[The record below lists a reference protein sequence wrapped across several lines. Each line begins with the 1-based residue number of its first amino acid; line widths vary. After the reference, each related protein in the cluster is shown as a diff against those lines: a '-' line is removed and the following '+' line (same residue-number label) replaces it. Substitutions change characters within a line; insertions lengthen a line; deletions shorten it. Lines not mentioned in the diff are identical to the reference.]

1 MLATGGSLIATIDL
15 LKKRGCKRILSLNLV
30 CAPEGIKRVEEAHPD
45 VDIYTA
51 AVDSHLDEH
60 GYIIP
65 GLGDAGDRIFGRRRG
80 AASDPAEGSR
90 SPQARY
96 AGAARGQG
104 TYIFF

>member
-1 MLATGGSLIATIDL
+1 MFTEKAAQMRRERAIDKFITLSSVVDDGIVMSRNGSLIATIDL

-30 CAPEGIKRVEEAHPD
+30 CAPEGIKRVEEAHPY

-65 GLGDAGDRIFGRRRG
+65 GLGDAGDRIFGTR
-80 AASDPAEGSR
+80 
-90 SPQARY
+90 
-96 AGAARGQG
+96 
-104 TYIFF
+104 

>member
-1 MLATGGSLIATIDL
+1 MFTEKAAQMRRERAIDKFITLSSVVDDGIVMSRNGSLIATIDL

-65 GLGDAGDRIFGRRRG
+65 GLGDAGDRIFGTR
-80 AASDPAEGSR
+80 
-90 SPQARY
+90 
-96 AGAARGQG
+96 
-104 TYIFF
+104 

>member
-1 MLATGGSLIATIDL
+1 MGYPVRPLDMLALWRIFPDIRGYLLATGGSLIATIDL

-65 GLGDAGDRIFGRRRG
+65 GLGDAGDRIFGTR
-80 AASDPAEGSR
+80 
-90 SPQARY
+90 
-96 AGAARGQG
+96 
-104 TYIFF
+104 